1 MRSPLV
7 ANQRGNTVLYLVVG
21 VLLVFLGGS
30 LVLHYG
36 LKRHAVL
43 PYDVDA
49 AYPPDRTLVG
59 GEAFASTA
67 AAIMDHE
74 LRSRTGWRPNDF
86 FLWGPSVGADNNANR
101 QRGIIL
107 ALRES
112 VRVFKDHLTKISS
125 NEYDSNLVA
134 ADTLLRND
142 ETKFWFPSAEG
153 RYKEAVAA
161 LRRYVAGLGRTPPA
175 SKPLNQRNVELIRLF
190 QSWSDMLGDAHANLF
205 KDVEPDGSSVRPWD
219 TDDYFYHA
227 QGVAHVMY
235 HLSRALKREYGAE
248 FANRPS
254 VQKTLDEVIDA
265 LGRAAVLKPLVVLDG
280 GPAGLTAN
288 HRRNLDVYLAEARQ
302 KMYTIREE
310 LEK

>member
-1 MRSPLV
+1 MRTPL
-7 ANQRGNTVLYLVVG
+7 ANPRGNTVLFIVIGLFA
-21 VLLVFLGGS
+21 LFLGGI
-30 LVLHYG
+30 LVLHFG

-43 PYDVDA
+43 PYDVEA
-49 AYPPDRTLVG
+49 AYPPDATLVG
-59 GEAFASTA
+59 GEAFGSTA
-67 AAIMDHE
+67 AAIMEHE
-74 LRSRTGWRPNDF
+74 LNGLTGWRPNDF
-86 FLWGPSVGADNNANR
+86 FLWGPAVTADNNASR
-101 QRGIIL
+101 QLGIIL

-125 NEYDSNLVA
+125 TEYDQNLVA

-161 LRRYVAGLGRTPPA
+161 LHRYVDGLTKSPPT
-175 SKPLNQRNVELIRLF
+175 SKPLNQRNIELIRLF
-190 QSWSDMLGDAHANLF
+190 QGWSDMLGDAHANLF
-205 KDVEPDGSSVRPWD
+205 RDTEPDGSSVKPWD

-227 QGVAHVMY
+227 QGVAHVIH
-235 HLSRALKREYGAE
+235 HLGRALRREYAAE

-254 VQKTLDEVIDA
+254 IQKTLDEVIDA

-280 GPAGLTAN
+280 GPDGLTAN
-288 HRRNLDVYLAEARQ
+288 HRRNMDVYIADARQ

>member
-1 MRSPLV
+1 MRNPL
-7 ANQRGNTVLYLVVG
+7 ANQRGNTVLYLLIG
-21 VLLVFLGGS
+21 LLLIFFGGG
-30 LVLHYG
+30 LILHYG

-43 PYDVDA
+43 PYDVNA
-49 AYPPDRTLVG
+49 AFPPDRTLVG
-59 GEAFASTA
+59 GEAYASTA

-74 LRSRTGWRPNDF
+74 LTSTTGWRPNDF
-86 FLWGPSVGADNNANR
+86 VLWGPNVAADNNASR
-101 QRGIIL
+101 QLGIIL

-125 NEYDSNLVA
+125 NEYDPNLVA

-161 LRRYVAGLGRTPPA
+161 LNRYVDGLGKSPPT

-205 KDVEPDGSSVRPWD
+205 KDVESDGSSVKVWD

-227 QGVAHVMY
+227 QGVAYVIH
-235 HLSRALKREYGAE
+235 HLARALKREYAAE
-248 FANRPS
+248 FVNRPS
-254 VQKTLDEVIDA
+254 VQKSLDEVIDV
-265 LGRAAVLKPLVVLDG
+265 LGRAAVLKPLIVLDG
-280 GPAGLTAN
+280 GPDGLSAN
-288 HRRNLDVYLAEARQ
+288 HRRNLDVYVAEARQ